1 MSLTELIQDLLK
13 NDSSIKSSESA
24 VKEAKNDVQ
33 TAWNAYL
40 PELDL
45 KLIRGNENKY
55 KYEAANDH
63 YDHQEMDVTLKQK
76 LYDFGETGSDI
87 KQKRNAYTVAQLDLQ
102 AERMTIIIDAVD
114 AYLGYIDAVKKLDS
128 ETEALES
135 KIESTG
141 QEESRVKKGSGMASD
156 VLQAKSDLAGA
167 QKTKIQAE
175 GDLRKAHNKFFKV
188 FKIDPPDTIENM
200 QLIELSV
207 NGKLQ
212 LPKDVDAATEVA
224 IASNIDL
231 QTKKYDLMDAEQD
244 LVASRAEFAPDLDFE
259 STYKWKYNVSGT
271 KGGTEEVNW
280 KVTLAIPLQPWQD
293 FPDYKNKKYALLTA
307 EDDLDEETYVT
318 KQTIGDLWEDYQVAI
333 LTKDFALNKIIISEE
348 LLSIKKR
355 ERQLDQADAAAVTA
369 AENAVN
375 DDTKALID
383 DETSLTQTSLD
394 LLEAMGVLT
403 IDSIQDVAVE
413 EATVETPSTEEATV
427 TEATVTEAT
436 VTEEQA
442 TEEQATEEQVASLEA
457 VPVEPV
463 TEGDLNILS
472 ELEDLI
478 QEGANESDSGE
489 MSSSAGCASNVYVGQ
504 QQEDGSWKTVC
515 KNTETALEA
524 DSVEPVIVETS
535 TDAEILQQLEQLLAQ
550 PEVPSSEGC
559 ASNVYVGQ
567 QQEDGSWKTVCK
579 K

>member
-1 MSLTELIQDLLK
+1 MHLYIQRFKFTKILFILFFSIFSFNAYSMSLTELIQGLLE

-87 KQKRNAYTVAQLDLQ
+87 EQKRNAYTVAQLDLQ

-207 NGKLQ
+207 NGKIQ

-259 STYKWKYNVSGT
+259 STYKWKYNVAGT

-307 EDDLDEETYVT
+307 EDDLEEETYAT

-333 LTKDFALNKIIISEE
+333 LTKDFALNKIVISEE

-413 EATVETPSTEEATV
+413 EATVETPSTEEATT
-427 TEATVTEAT
+427 TEATTTEAT
-436 VTEEQA
+436 EATA
-442 TEEQATEEQVASLEA
+442 TEEQETEEEVSSLEA

-515 KNTETALEA
+515 K
-524 DSVEPVIVETS
+524 
-535 TDAEILQQLEQLLAQ
+535 
-550 PEVPSSEGC
+550 
-559 ASNVYVGQ
+559 
-567 QQEDGSWKTVCK
+567 K
-579 K
+579 